1 MGFQELT
8 DEQRAFLAPLRPP
21 RAKTG
26 RPRVEDRKVLNGIL
40 YVRVAGCRW
49 RDRPRPYGTDQT
61 AWRRFRE
68 LQEKGVWRQILQA
81 LLDWG
86 DTLGKA
92 KVEAVAIDPTRAE
105 AKKGGKG

>member
-8 DEQRAFLAPLRPP
+8 DEQWAFIAPLLPP
-21 RAKTG
+21 KAKAG
-26 RPRVEDRKVLNGIL
+26 RPRVEDRKVLHGIL
-40 YVRVAGCRW
+40 CARVAGCRW

>member
-26 RPRVEDRKVLNGIL
+26 RPRVEDRKVLHGIL
-40 YVRVAGCRW
+40 CARVTGCRW
-49 RDRPRPYGTDQT
+49 RDRPRPYGADQT
-61 AWRRFRE
+61 AWRRFQE
-68 LQEKGVWRQILQA
+68 LQEKGVWHKILQA
-81 LLDWG
+81 LPDWG
-86 DTLGKA
+86 DTLGKG
-92 KVEAVAIDPTRAE
+92 KVEAVAVDSTRVE

>member
-1 MGFQELT
+1 MT
-8 DEQRAFLAPLRPP
+8 DEQWAFIAPLLPP
-21 RAKTG
+21 RAQTG
-26 RPRVEDRKVLNGIL
+26 RPRVDDRKVLNGIL
-40 YVRVAGCRW
+40 DVRVTGCRW
-49 RDRPRPYGTDQT
+49 GDRPRPYGGDQT

-68 LQEKGVWRQILQA
+68 LQEKGIWCQILQA

-92 KVEAVAIDPTRAE
+92 KVEAVAIDSTRVE